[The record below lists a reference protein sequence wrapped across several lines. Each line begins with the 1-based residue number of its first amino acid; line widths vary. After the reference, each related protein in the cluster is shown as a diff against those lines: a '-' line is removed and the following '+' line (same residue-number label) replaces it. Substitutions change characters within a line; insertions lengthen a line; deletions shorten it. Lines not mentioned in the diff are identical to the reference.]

1 MRPVAADTPEPM
13 PGQTDAPD
21 DPDAGKH
28 VTRKPAPPG
37 YDRFTGLA
45 FGD

>member
-1 MRPVAADTPEPM
+1 MRPVAADTPEPV
-13 PGQTDAPD
+13 PGHPGGPN

-28 VTRKPAPPG
+28 VTRKRTPPG